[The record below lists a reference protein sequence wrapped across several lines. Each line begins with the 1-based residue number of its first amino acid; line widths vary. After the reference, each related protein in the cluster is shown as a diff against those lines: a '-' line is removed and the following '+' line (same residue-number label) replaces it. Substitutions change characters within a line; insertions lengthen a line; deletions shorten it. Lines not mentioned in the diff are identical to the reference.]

1 MESVEFLPDPK
12 IKGNELPYVNPKETK
27 DIYVNLFKII
37 IKREIKLYQHPYKTE
52 PQISAGILNIRAK
65 LYKSCEDELTKTY
78 GECFILGDSLY
89 SLKKQTTENKF
100 KCIIFGNGRHELI
113 LCVQPCVTERTIN
126 QSDIESD
133 SLTKQFIEIIIKDIL
148 HSNPNLEFYKGLF
161 VSKDNIKLKS
171 SNLSYSFYPGYTT
184 SLVQTE
190 KGKFLNVNL
199 KNKILSNETILQY
212 LEKNNYKKRENKPKI
227 KEYLINKSF
236 QVKYAKKNYIISD
249 IDFDKN
255 PVNKTCNYN
264 GKTIKLSDYYK
275 DVYKIN
281 IKNKDQPLLIVEG
294 KQPQGKKIDLFFI
307 PELCTLSGLDDEDT
321 KNRYFM
327 KDLAKNTKFHPN
339 DKVYYINNFLKLLI
353 DDKKDGKSKSA
364 KEKSEIYGIEI
375 KENDMKQK
383 AYYMERPKLIGGSKK
398 NVTSNRFEVISAKDM
413 TNWACLY
420 RDYNYDIAG
429 NLSDSLIAASKS
441 YKLKICEP
449 DWGELGE
456 KDGIDKW
463 IKKAE
468 EKLTQ
473 KKVNFIV
480 FLLDNSDKIYRD
492 LKIHSLCTRGYVSQ
506 VVKVE
511 SLQKNILSVC
521 SKILLQ
527 INAKLSGVPYILD
540 LDKETKDRKLMVI
553 GVDSS
558 RIKGKSGAIGVGMVA
573 TINTSFSNYYNKEF
587 IIKPNKKKNKNYDE
601 DEEEEEE
608 EEEEDN
614 KGQLKFCISKFI
626 EEAIVE
632 YKKLNKNFPKG
643 IIIYRQGVS
652 LQQKNFLKSE
662 MENIKTVCDEKN
674 IHFYY
679 ILVNTKTT
687 YKFFEKID
695 EGEYKNPG
703 PGLLVLDGVTH
714 KNFFEFYIQPQQVTE
729 GSATPSCYHVAYGNL
744 NFPEMVPKLTYYLC
758 YLYNNW
764 QGTVRV
770 PNVLK
775 GAEKISKMTAKYT
788 RSKLNEK
795 LKIGQSYL

>member
-1 MESVEFLPDPK
+1 
-12 IKGNELPYVNPKETK
+12 
-27 DIYVNLFKII
+27 
-37 IKREIKLYQHPYKTE
+37 
-52 PQISAGILNIRAK
+52 
-65 LYKSCEDELTKTY
+65 
-78 GECFILGDSLY
+78 
-89 SLKKQTTENKF
+89 
-100 KCIIFGNGRHELI
+100 
-113 LCVQPCVTERTIN
+113 
-126 QSDIESD
+126 
-133 SLTKQFIEIIIKDIL
+133 
-148 HSNPNLEFYKGLF
+148 
-161 VSKDNIKLKS
+161 
-171 SNLSYSFYPGYTT
+171 
-184 SLVQTE
+184 
-190 KGKFLNVNL
+190 
-199 KNKILSNETILQY
+199 
-212 LEKNNYKKRENKPKI
+212 
-227 KEYLINKSF
+227 
-236 QVKYAKKNYIISD
+236 
-249 IDFDKN
+249 
-255 PVNKTCNYN
+255 
-264 GKTIKLSDYYK
+264 
-275 DVYKIN
+275 
-281 IKNKDQPLLIVEG
+281 
-294 KQPQGKKIDLFFI
+294 
-307 PELCTLSGLDDEDT
+307 
-321 KNRYFM
+321 
-327 KDLAKNTKFHPN
+327 
-339 DKVYYINNFLKLLI
+339 
-353 DDKKDGKSKSA
+353 
-364 KEKSEIYGIEI
+364 
-375 KENDMKQK
+375 
-383 AYYMERPKLIGGSKK
+383 
-398 NVTSNRFEVISAKDM
+398 M

-429 NLSDSLIAASKS
+429 KLSDSLIAASKS

-456 KDGIDKW
+456 NDGIDKW

-468 EKLTQ
+468 EKLSE

-527 INAKLSGVPYILD
+527 INAKLSGVPYILE

-573 TINTSFSNYYNKEF
+573 TINTSFSNYYNKEY
-587 IIKPNKKKNKNYDE
+587 IIQPKKKKNKNYDE

-626 EEAIVE
+626 KEAAEE
-632 YKKLNKNFPKG
+632 YKKINKIFPKG

-674 IHFYY
+674 IQFYY

-687 YKFFEKID
+687 YKFFEKTG

-775 GAEKISKMTAKYT
+775 AAEKISKMTAKIT

-795 LKIGQSYL
+795 LKLGQSYL